1 VRTRTPTGRRPSS
14 LADGTILQPRRPAF
28 WVYLSILGG
37 TGFVLFGEQ
46 SFFHR
51 MSPVGWLLSWALL
64 ALYALPVFLLVYLL
78 DLYEREPLS
87 LVIGATLWGGV
98 AATTLAGYAND
109 GWGLVVARV
118 GGPAFAA
125 RWTAALTAP
134 LVEETLKGLGV
145 VLIYLI
151 APGEID
157 DMMDGFVY
165 GAVCGLG
172 FAVVEDVFY
181 FMGVFGG
188 RPSGVLKGFFVRVV
202 ASGLYSHVLY
212 TGLVGMGIG
221 YFVSRRTQRPLGRR
235 VAVVAGLS
243 AVAVSAHFLWDSPLL
258 DLFPAHPWSGADWLV
273 IPVATAVKGL
283 PLLLFVVVAV
293 VLARRQERRWLEMA
307 LAGEVGAGVS
317 AAELLILERPKSR
330 RAAVREMRRRAG
342 PRAGGLLRRLH
353 REQVNLAMI
362 RSKVG
367 VDDDPALVAQ
377 RAYCRSLRDALRA
390 IPGAAPADAGGA
402 PPGGIPPGGT
412 PPSDASPTAR

>member
-1 VRTRTPTGRRPSS
+1 MRAATPTRGRPSP
-14 LADGTILQPRRPAF
+14 LADGTIFQPRRPAF
-28 WVYLSILGG
+28 WVYLAILAA

-64 ALYALPVFLLVYLL
+64 AIYALPVFLLVYLL

-87 LVIGATLWGGV
+87 LVIGALLWGAI

-134 LVEETLKGLGV
+134 FVEEMLKGLGV

-151 APGEID
+151 APGEVD

-221 YFVSRRTQRPLGRR
+221 YVVSRRERRPLGRR

-243 AVAVSAHFLWDSPLL
+243 AVAVLAHFLWDSPLL
-258 DLFPAHPWSGADWLV
+258 DLFPARPWSGTDWLV
-273 IPVATAVKGL
+273 IPLATAVKGL
-283 PLLLFVVVAV
+283 PLLVFVVVAV
-293 VLARRQERRWLEMA
+293 VLARRRERKWLETA
-307 LAGEVGAGVS
+307 LAGEVGASGVS
-317 AAELLILERPKSR
+317 AAELLVLERPKRR
-330 RAAVREMRRRAG
+330 RAAVRDMRRRAG
-342 PRAGGLLRRLH
+342 PRAGALLRRLH
-353 REQVNLAMI
+353 REQVTLAMI
-362 RSKVG
+362 RSKVA
-367 VDDDPALVAQ
+367 VDDDPGLVAQ
-377 RAYCRSLRDALRA
+377 RAYCGSLRDALRA
-390 IPGAAPADAGGA
+390 IPGAAPADANVA
-402 PPGGIPPGGT
+402 DRLPT
-412 PPSDASPTAR
+412 DAGSADR